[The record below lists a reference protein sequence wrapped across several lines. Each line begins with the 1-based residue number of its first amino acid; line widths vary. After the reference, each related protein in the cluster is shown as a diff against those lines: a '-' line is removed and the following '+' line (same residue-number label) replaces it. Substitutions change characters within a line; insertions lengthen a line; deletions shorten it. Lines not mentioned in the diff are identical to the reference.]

1 MLEDVFQT
9 SDPRL
14 VESEARYR
22 AAIENASD
30 MIQSVLPDGTFEFVN
45 RAWLDRLGYTP
56 PELPMLNIW
65 SIIHPDSLEHCQILF
80 GRVFNGEPLQNA
92 DAIFMTKSGDPVP
105 VEGSVTIREIDG
117 EIIAT
122 HGFFRD
128 ISERLRTEELER
140 ENARLEQE
148 RLARYLE
155 KMAALGKLSAG
166 LAHELNNPAAAA
178 QRASARLAEAMP
190 QQQQILRE
198 LIAEGLSVE
207 QCKMLNTVLLQITN
221 AETFERSDDPLM
233 LSEIEEDLESWLS
246 DRQFQRSWELGST
259 LVQAGFTRTQLDDL
273 EVFLPG
279 SAIVPAIAQI
289 VGTIETRDLT
299 DVIMRSTRRISELVS
314 AVKAYSYM
322 DRAVEQTVD
331 IHDGIENT
339 LVILAHRLKD
349 VSVRREYD
357 RSIPPVM
364 VHGSGLNQV
373 WTNILDNAADALDE
387 HGAITIRSCRSDGN
401 AVVEI
406 TDDGPGMPPEILTR
420 IFEPFFTT
428 KDQGH
433 GTGLGLDI
441 AWRIVTEEH
450 HGMIEVES
458 EPGATTFRVTI
469 PITHE
474 HKDGAA

>member
-1 MLEDVFQT
+1 M
-9 SDPRL
+9 
-14 VESEARYR
+14 
-22 AAIENASD
+22 
-30 MIQSVLPDGTFEFVN
+30 
-45 RAWLDRLGYTP
+45 
-56 PELPMLNIW
+56 
-65 SIIHPDSLEHCQILF
+65 
-80 GRVFNGEPLQNA
+80 FNGETLQNA

-105 VEGSVTIREIDG
+105 VEGSVTLRMIDG

-148 RLARYLE
+148 QLARYLE

-198 LIAEGLSVE
+198 LIAEGLTVE
-207 QCKMLNTVLLQITN
+207 QCKILNSVLLQISQKE
-221 AETFERSDDPLM
+221 ETERRDDPLAM
-233 LSEIEEDLESWLS
+233 SDVEDELDSWLS
-246 DRQFQRSWELGST
+246 ERNVRRSWELSST
-259 LVQAGFTRTQLDDL
+259 LAQAGFTRTQLDAL
-273 EVFLPG
+273 EEDLPG
-279 SAIVPAIAQI
+279 SAVAPAIAQI
-289 VGTIETRDLT
+289 VGAIETRDLT
-299 DVIMRSTRRISELVS
+299 DIIMRSTRRISELVS

-322 DRAVEQTVD
+322 DRAIEQTVD

-349 VSVRREYD
+349 VTIRREFD

-373 WTNILDNAADALDE
+373 WTNILDNAADALGE
-387 HGAITIRSCRSDGN
+387 QGTIIIRTRQSGDR
-401 AVVEI
+401 AVIEI
-406 TDDGPGMPPEILTR
+406 TDDGPGIPPEDRSR

-428 KDQGH
+428 KEQGH

-441 AWRIVTEEH
+441 AWRIITDEH
-450 HGMIEVES
+450 KGTIEVES
-458 EPGATTFRVTI
+458 DPGATTFRVTI

-474 HKDGAA
+474 H